1 MLSDF
6 FKLSFS
12 LNDEYMHCLQA
23 SWGNNAKY
31 SYLGILRTKRFAQSL
46 GADSDSLRVY
56 HLQINVS
63 LPFKLS

>member
-1 MLSDF
+1 ML
-6 FKLSFS
+6 
-12 LNDEYMHCLQA
+12 CLEA
-23 SWGNNAKY
+23 SWGNNTKY